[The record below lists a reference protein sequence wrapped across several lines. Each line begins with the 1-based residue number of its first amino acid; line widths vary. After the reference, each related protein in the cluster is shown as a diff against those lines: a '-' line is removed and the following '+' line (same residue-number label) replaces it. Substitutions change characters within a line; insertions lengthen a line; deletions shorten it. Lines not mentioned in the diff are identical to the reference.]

1 MKQEY
6 KARASEEVYMRHR
19 WRVARTRVVYRKH
32 ETVRLATGYSLIR
45 INEYDFFID
54 TMVMDITRGDY

>member
-6 KARASEEVYMRHR
+6 KARASEEVYTRHR
-19 WRVARTRVVYRKH
+19 WRVTRTRVIYRKH